1 MRSAQPSSQHT
12 VSRWEQ
18 GERRSSA
25 GPTCGPGGASW
36 TWGRSAGQHPQGPG
50 SVLHT
55 PRAAGCCQP
64 TLATA
69 PLFSS
74 SFFKWHPPRLRALP
88 AALCE
93 LAPPPQAAAML
104 RPPSGCRGT
113 SAHLGGRRPR
123 HVGTIRASVVCAE
136 RQSRAGLFTGTW
148 SISRRRDGPQ
158 QRKRRRGE
166 HPSDPPRVTA

>member
-25 GPTCGPGGASW
+25 GRTCGPGGASW

-55 PRAAGCCQP
+55 PWAAGCCQP

-74 SFFKWHPPRLRALP
+74 SFFKWHPPRLRAPP
-88 AALCE
+88 AALRE
-93 LAPPPQAAAML
+93 LAPPP
-104 RPPSGCRGT
+104 RPQRCCDLLQDVAGLPLTSGVGVHDT
-113 SAHLGGRRPR
+113 SARSAPLSS
-123 HVGTIRASVVCAE
+123 VQSASRGQVF
-136 RQSRAGLFTGTW
+136 SRGCGVSADEETDHNRG
-148 SISRRRDGPQ
+148 RDGEVSTL
-158 QRKRRRGE
+158 RT
-166 HPSDPPRVTA
+166 HPV